1 LKWSSESAE
10 NQIIFE
16 LSIEENDNKINFLF
30 SRKGFPITKARS
42 KIILIIK
49 KMPKDQGHRNH
60 NINLFN
66 YINSNFI
73 NYINQIIHFIYD
85 KIQL

>member
-1 LKWSSESAE
+1 LKWSSESTE

-16 LSIEENDNKINFLF
+16 LSIEENDNKIDFLF
-30 SRKGFPITKARS
+30 PRKGFPITKARS